1 MHRAAPSC
9 TEPPAAALS
18 AQNDEGG
25 QKSLV
30 NRWTTFLKAR
40 LICSVI
46 GEDGVETR
54 FDELSEAARPPAP
67 TGSHRIPNR
76 AARFD

>member
-1 MHRAAPSC
+1 MMK
-9 TEPPAAALS
+9 
-18 AQNDEGG
+18 NDEGG

-54 FDELSEAARPPAP
+54 FDELRED
-67 TGSHRIPNR
+67 TIK
-76 AARFD
+76 

>member
-1 MHRAAPSC
+1 MKVNVRIESWAHF
-9 TEPPAAALS
+9 PPV
-18 AQNDEGG
+18 QNDEGG

-54 FDELSEAARPPAP
+54 FDELREATAAPAP
-67 TGSHRIPNR
+67 RSQ
-76 AARFD
+76 

>member
-1 MHRAAPSC
+1 MTLVLMMSGCKAPDHSC
-9 TEPPAAALS
+9 IMNPYLL
-18 AQNDEGG
+18 QNDEGG

-46 GEDGVETR
+46 GADGVETP
-54 FDELSEAARPPAP
+54 FDELSNIK
-67 TGSHRIPNR
+67 RI
-76 AARFD
+76 